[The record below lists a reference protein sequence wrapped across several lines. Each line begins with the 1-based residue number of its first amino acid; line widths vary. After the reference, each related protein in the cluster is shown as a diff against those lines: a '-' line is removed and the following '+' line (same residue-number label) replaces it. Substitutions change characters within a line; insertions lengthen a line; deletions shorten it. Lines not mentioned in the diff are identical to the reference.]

1 MCICTSAL
9 PLLCYLSIYNIY
21 INHAVFLFVFPTFF
35 PFFSFFLF
43 WSKNH
48 SPSATE
54 RMRIDLDND
63 VESNDSQV
71 NLMDD
76 DDDDDNDDG

>member
-1 MCICTSAL
+1 
-9 PLLCYLSIYNIY
+9 
-21 INHAVFLFVFPTFF
+21 
-35 PFFSFFLF
+35 
-43 WSKNH
+43 
-48 SPSATE
+48 
-54 RMRIDLDND
+54 MRIDLDND